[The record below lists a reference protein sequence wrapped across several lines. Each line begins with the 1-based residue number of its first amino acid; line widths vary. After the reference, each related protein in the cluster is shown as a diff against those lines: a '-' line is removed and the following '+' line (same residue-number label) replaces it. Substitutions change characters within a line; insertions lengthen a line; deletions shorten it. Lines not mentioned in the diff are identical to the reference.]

1 MDAFTVSLSKT
12 VSHALRHAPEQY
24 GLRPDSDGWVD
35 VAVLLDALRTRRRQW
50 KLLRED
56 DLIRMNAASDKRRF
70 ELRGGKIRAL
80 YGHSPAVSVDLLPTR
95 PPNIL
100 FHGTTDRALTA
111 ILREGLRPMK
121 RRYVHLS
128 VDRATAHQVGRRKA
142 GKVVMLL
149 IDAGVAHRDGVRF
162 FRGTEQVWLAEA
174 VSPEFIQVVSEDIS
188 LPRTLPFC

>member
-50 KLLRED
+50 RTLREE

-80 YGHSPAVSVDLLPTR
+80 YGHSGAVSVHLLSAR
-95 PPNIL
+95 PPDIL
-100 FHGTTDRALTA
+100 FHGTTDRALSA
-111 ILREGLRPMK
+111 VLREGLRPMK

-128 VDRATAHQVGRRKA
+128 VDRVTAHQVGSRKA
-142 GKVVMLL
+142 GKVVILL
-149 IDAGVAHRDGVRF
+149 IEAGAAHRDGVRF
-162 FRGTEQVWLAEA
+162 FRGNEQVWLADA
-174 VSPEFIQVVSEDIS
+174 VRPEFIQVVSEDIS
-188 LPRTLPFC
+188 LPRTLRFC